1 MTTVTDMKN
10 AIGSALKK
18 AIIWLG
24 LAAIGII
31 AIPIVMLLG
40 LIHLIWSSV
49 DVVIG
54 LLFNKTDS

>member
-1 MTTVTDMKN
+1 MKN